1 VGANPLQDGLRIE
14 PAPGPATLVIFGA
27 SGDLTKR
34 KLLPALY
41 HLSRGQRLP
50 ARLSVIGVGRSPL
63 GDEGFRAQ
71 LDESLREFAG
81 DNPSGEVASSLRSRL
96 HYISGDLDDAA
107 LYRALGRQIEPAR
120 GDGVLYYLAVPP
132 SAYPTIVEQLGRAG
146 LARAAGQAWRRIVIE
161 KPFGRDLT
169 SATRLNQLIHEHF
182 DEEQVFRIDHYL
194 GKETVQNLLVF
205 RFANGMFEPV
215 WNRRYIDHVQIT
227 AAETVGVERR
237 ASYYE
242 EAGALRDMV
251 QNHLLELLTL
261 VAMEPPTAF
270 TARSVRDRKMDA
282 LLSVQPIAAG
292 AERGA
297 AHRPRPVRA
306 GVGRRCVVP
315 AYRAEPG
322 VAPGSTTETFVAM
335 RLDAR
340 QLALGRRAV
349 LPADGQA
356 AAEAVTEI
364 AIQFRRPPLQ
374 IFKDVSPTP
383 VAPNLLIVN
392 VQPDEGISIRFEAK
406 LPGSRMQLSPVM
418 MNFRYGTA
426 FGGGVPEA
434 YETLLLDALLGDATL
449 FARHDFVEAA
459 WRLITPVHE
468 AWRADGAPG
477 WTPTRPG
484 VGAGGGRCAVRR
496 KRLADGGPYERDRPG
511 TPVADRDRS
520 PLSRRR
526 PDAAAGRRGTAGRS
540 RAHCHRRGHRAPCP
554 AGGSGRRA
562 RGGVR
567 RRRRACRADLLRR
580 GPAPPRAS
588 WATPWRSTG
597 CGRSSSTTPWARCAC
612 RASQRWS
619 GGAVAAPR
627 RCAPSRRLPTA
638 SSSTRRTRRRRG
650 RRSRSWR
657 SRPRSPTC
665 AGHA

>member
-50 ARLSVIGVGRSPL
+50 ARLSVIGVGRSAL

-182 DEEQVFRIDHYL
+182 DEDQVFRIDHYL

-282 LLSVQPIAAG
+282 LLSVQPIAVPGPNG
-292 AERGA
+292 AL
-297 AHRPRPVRA
+297 PVVRA
-306 GVGRRCVVP
+306 QFAQGWVDGRVVP
-315 AYRAEPG
+315 GYRAEPG
-322 VAPGSTTETFVAM
+322 VAAGSTTETFVAM
-335 RLDAR
+335 RL
-340 QLALGRRAV
+340 ALDSWRWAGVPFFLRTGKR
-349 LPADGQA
+349 LPKR
-356 AAEAVTEI
+356 VTEI

-374 IFKDVSPTP
+374 IFREVSPTP

-392 VQPDEGISIRFEAK
+392 VQPDEGISVRFEAK

-468 AWRADGAPG
+468 AWRADGARG
-477 WTPTRPG
+477 LETYEAG
-484 VGAGGGRCAVRR
+484 VW
-496 KRLADGGPYERDRPG
+496 GP
-511 TPVADRDRS
+511 
-520 PLSRRR
+520 
-526 PDAAAGRRGTAGRS
+526 AAADALFGENAGR
-540 RAHCHRRGHRAPCP
+540 
-554 AGGSGRRA
+554 
-562 RGGVR
+562 
-567 RRRRACRADLLRR
+567 
-580 GPAPPRAS
+580 
-588 WATPWRSTG
+588 WRT
-597 CGRSSSTTPWARCAC
+597 
-612 RASQRWS
+612 
-619 GGAVAAPR
+619 
-627 RCAPSRRLPTA
+627 L
-638 SSSTRRTRRRRG
+638 
-650 RRSRSWR
+650 
-657 SRPRSPTC
+657 
-665 AGHA
+665 